1 MNGLAS
7 ALLSLAHSLFGPGF
21 CPGDWVWATSAA
33 GALVALLPPIGAVAV
48 SIIRKGTGNRYDA
61 TTLGVFGVIGL
72 LSTLVLPWLLAIGVS
87 GVFQAAYGK
96 AKTGLS
102 ATELSTLNGPGGCW
116 VDNQRDYLGG
126 GQTVFDVLS
135 SQSGKDL
142 PFFVYLLAFIVL
154 GAGSL
159 FFVMLQGR
167 TAFRRGPKWPSRFFW
182 IPFAAML
189 VFSVGMEA
197 NTALHFW
204 LGFLPFSVLGLIPVA
219 MVGPPPWSVINRS
232 DRADEP
238 PPRREP
244 ELHRP
249 PPSQVQPRPTPPPP
263 PPPPIN
269 KPYPKT
275 ALASAPEPPSPPG
288 GMLAAAPGPI
298 PPPPGSRNA
307 GGSRYRRVKQLGAGG
322 FGTVWQAVDTQ
333 LNRTVAL
340 KIAHAPDRD
349 TAERMQREARALAV
363 VSHPNCVKVYDLAEE
378 PDGLALVMEYLE
390 GRPLAELVDGQGPL
404 DDVAAGRLWATMAGA
419 LAAAHE
425 KGVLHRDIK
434 PSNIVLDPS
443 GLAHLIDF
451 GIARSQG
458 DSKMTATG
466 MMIGTPDFVAPE
478 QAMGS
483 AASPASD
490 AWQLAATISYALS
503 GQPPRGTRETPMAAL
518 MAAARAEP
526 VSRLPQRSAHARL
539 LAASLD
545 PEPRRRPTL
554 NAVRR
559 EVEGWLSRA
568 GKSADGP
575 VTRVVPRQPGSQLPR
590 R

>member
-1 MNGLAS
+1 MGLAS
-7 ALLSLAHSLFGPGF
+7 ALLSFAHSLFGPGI
-21 CPGDWVWATSAA
+21 CPGDWVWATSTA
-33 GALVALLPPIGAVAV
+33 GALVALLPALGALVVA
-48 SIIRKGTGNRYDA
+48 IIRKGTGNRYDVV
-61 TTLGVFGVIGL
+61 TLSIFGAIGVI
-72 LSTLVLPWLLAIGVS
+72 SALVLPWLLSNGISSVFREANGGGVS
-87 GVFQAAYGK
+87 G
-96 AKTGLS
+96 LS
-102 ATELSTLNGPGGCW
+102 GAELASLKTELCSFVGP
-116 VDNQRDYLGG
+116 QQEYLGAG
-126 GQTVFDVLS
+126 KNVYETLFYPQGVQLS
-135 SQSGKDL
+135 YGL
-142 PFFVYLLAFIVL
+142 YLLAFTVL
-154 GAGSL
+154 PAGSL
-159 FFVMLQGR
+159 LFVMLQAR

-182 IPFAAML
+182 IPFVAMAL
-189 VFSVGMEA
+189 LSIGMGA
-197 NTALHFW
+197 NTAVHFW

-219 MVGPPPWSVINRS
+219 MVGPPPWSVINRP
-232 DRADEP
+232 DT
-238 PPRREP
+238 PPRREEP
-244 ELHRP
+244 PYRPPTP
-249 PPSQVQPRPTPPPP
+249 PPSQVAPKPVPPPP
-263 PPPPIN
+263 PPMN

-275 ALASAPEPPSPPG
+275 ALAQAPEPVNA
-288 GMLAAAPGPI
+288 LAAAPGPV
-298 PPPPGSRNA
+298 PPPPGSRGA
-307 GGSRYRRVKQLGAGG
+307 GGSRYRRVRRLGHGG
-322 FGTVWQAVDTQ
+322 FGTVWEVVDTQ

-349 TAERMQREARALAV
+349 TEERMQREARALAAV
-363 VSHPNCVKVYDLAEE
+363 NHPNCVRVYDLVEE

-390 GRPLAELVDGQGPL
+390 GRPLAELVDGGGPL

-419 LAAAHE
+419 LAAAHD

-478 QAMGS
+478 QAMG
-483 AASPASD
+483 APASPASD
-490 AWQLAATISYALS
+490 AWQLAATVSYALS

-526 VSRLPQRSAHARL
+526 VTRLPQRSAHARIL
-539 LAASLD
+539 SASLD

-568 GKSADGP
+568 GKSPDGP
-575 VTRVVPRQPGSQLPR
+575 VTRVVPRQR
-590 R
+590 

>member
-33 GALVALLPPIGAVAV
+33 GALVALLPPIGALVV
-48 SIIRKGTGNRYDA
+48 SIIRKGTGNRYDL
-61 TTLGVFGVIGL
+61 TTLSVFGVIGL
-72 LSTLVLPWLLAIGVS
+72 LSTLVLPWLLSNGVS
-87 GVFQAAYGK
+87 GVYRMVFAGQK
-96 AKTGLS
+96 SGLS
-102 ATELSTLNGPGGCW
+102 ASEVATLKGPGGCW
-116 VDNQRDYLGG
+116 VDSQVNYLGG
-126 GQTVFDVLS
+126 RQTVFDVLS
-135 SQSGKDL
+135 SGSTGADDL

-154 GAGSL
+154 PAGSL
-159 FFVMLQGR
+159 LFVMLQGR

-182 IPFAAML
+182 IPFVAMAL
-189 VFSVGMEA
+189 FSVGMEA

-219 MVGPPPWSVINRS
+219 MVGPPPWSVINRP
-232 DRADEP
+232 DV
-238 PPRREP
+238 PPRREQEP
-244 ELHRP
+244 YRP
-249 PPSQVQPRPTPPPP
+249 PQQPPSQVQPRPTPPPP

-275 ALASAPEPPSPPG
+275 ALASAPEPPPMAG
-288 GMLAAAPGPI
+288 ALAAAPGPI

-404 DDVAAGRLWATMAGA
+404 DDIAAGRLWATMAGA

-434 PSNIVLDPS
+434 PSNVVLDPS

-478 QAMGS
+478 QAMG
-483 AASPASD
+483 ATASPASD
-490 AWQLAATISYALS
+490 AWQLAATISYALT

-554 NAVRR
+554 NSVRR

-568 GKSADGP
+568 GKSLDGP
-575 VTRVVPRQPGSQLPR
+575 VTRVVPRQPHR
-590 R
+590 